1 MNSPID
7 TIVARYA
14 ATMDAHSGMSEA
26 NQLVLRLA
34 LEDLVRHYTGVAP
47 MQRASHPPLPV
58 PPLPPVLPRRMPPV
72 QDTINALQDAGRQGW
87 QQLHRLNDWLEEH
100 APEDYHADNDTA
112 TAVLVVLNRQERIIR
127 TLTRRRLYWRD
138 KYLAVNQAASFLL
151 AQRNR
156 GTNGE
161 EGNNGTPA

>member
-14 ATMDAHSGMSEA
+14 TSMEAHGGMPEVSK
-26 NQLVLRLA
+26 LVLRLA
-34 LEDLVRHYTGVAP
+34 LEDLLRHYTGVAP
-47 MQRASHPPLPV
+47 LRPAAPNVPL
-58 PPLPPVLPRRMPPV
+58 V

-112 TAVLVVLNRQERIIR
+112 TAVLAVLNRQERIIR

-138 KYLAVNQAASFLL
+138 KYLAVNQAAGCLL
-151 AQRNR
+151 AQRNSLNGS
-156 GTNGE
+156 GTHGE
-161 EGNNGTPA
+161 EGTNGTPA

>member
-14 ATMDAHSGMSEA
+14 ATMDAHGGMPEVH
-26 NQLVLRLA
+26 QLVLRLA

-47 MQRASHPPLPV
+47 LTAAPPNV
-58 PPLPPVLPRRMPPV
+58 PLV

-100 APEDYHADNDTA
+100 APEEYHADNDTA
-112 TAVLVVLNRQERIIR
+112 TAVLAVLNRQERIIR

-138 KYLAVNQAASFLL
+138 KYLAANSAAECLL
-151 AQRNR
+151 SRRNTLNGN
-156 GTNGE
+156 GTHGA
-161 EGNNGTPA
+161 EGNDNGTQA

>member
-14 ATMDAHSGMSEA
+14 TSMDAQGGMSEV
-26 NQLVLRLA
+26 NKLVLRLA

-47 MQRASHPPLPV
+47 LRPAAPNVPL
-58 PPLPPVLPRRMPPV
+58 V

-100 APEDYHADNDTA
+100 APEDFHADNDTA
-112 TAVLVVLNRQERIIR
+112 TALLNVLNRQQRIIR

-138 KYLAVNQAASFLL
+138 KYLAADHAAGCLL
-151 AQRNR
+151 AQRNSLN
-156 GTNGE
+156 GNGAHGE
-161 EGNNGTPA
+161 EGNNNGTQA

>member
-14 ATMDAHSGMSEA
+14 ASMDAHGGLPEV
-26 NQLVLRLA
+26 NQLLLRLA

-47 MQRASHPPLPV
+47 LQPAAPNVPL
-58 PPLPPVLPRRMPPV
+58 V

-112 TAVLVVLNRQERIIR
+112 TAVLNVLNRQERIIR

-138 KYLAVNQAASFLL
+138 KYLAVNQAAFCLL
-151 AQRNR
+151 AQRSGLDGA
-156 GTNGE
+156 GTHGE
-161 EGNNGTPA
+161 DGNNGTPA